1 MDLLFA
7 AATPSEG
14 ATKMHDRRKTCR
26 NFARLLKADTAGYMF
41 CFCFL
46 FLTITDRPCILK
58 STGADLRQIF
68 RVGKNMAADDRPD
81 ISFSVHERRCHGNQ
95 FSSNFRHAS
104 GIVGRAKVGLFPA
117 SSSTMNKYI
126 GPWTKELK
134 WTLAA
139 SGRC

>member
-1 MDLLFA
+1 MIDLILVSRSMNGVA
-7 AATPSEG
+7 MAT
-14 ATKMHDRRKTCR
+14 
-26 NFARLLKADTAGYMF
+26 NF
-41 CFCFL
+41 
-46 FLTITDRPCILK
+46 
-58 STGADLRQIF
+58 QVIF
-68 RVGKNMAADDRPD
+68 VTP
-81 ISFSVHERRCHGNQ
+81 V
-95 FSSNFRHAS
+95 AS